1 MAVAVVAV
9 AAGVAFA
16 PLAAA
21 VEAVPVGAAEA
32 APVVVAE
39 AVPVVEAV
47 DAHAVA
53 VPAEVARF
61 LVVGLVVGLA
71 DVVVAVPGV
80 AEVGVTVVAVAGTSG
95 RRGWARTST
104 SAATVHATGP
114 AATGV
119 TAAVTARTSVP
130 GKMRDP
136 NVCKTFARGHHRV

>member
-1 MAVAVVAV
+1 MAEVVAV
-9 AAGVAFA
+9 AGAAFA
-16 PLAAA
+16 PVAAA

-32 APVVVAE
+32 APVVVAVDAR
-39 AVPVVEAV
+39 AVAGPVVGEL
-47 DAHAVA
+47 
-53 VPAEVARF
+53 F

-95 RRGWARTST
+95 HRGSARTST

-119 TAAVTARTSVP
+119 TAAVTARTFAP